1 MTTIKISHA
10 DSPNLAERFGLLSS
24 MISEN
29 FSAPWSVEPVGPVH
43 SPAHLSWACA
53 DGVSISRAEM
63 PAIRLFNPGTK
74 RQSAGKFYAATTNQ
88 RSILKIEGREPIH
101 LEPDEVVIVSS
112 FASSEWVITRPYT
125 TSSLIIDSDLFCEC
139 VPNHASIVGRK
150 LALPFNLNDVL
161 FSTMESAWAITC
173 GGMLELAGPRL
184 VRSFLEM
191 LSLVPSVGQQVSCPT
206 KTALDIR
213 KKQVKGFID
222 KNYMM
227 PTLSVAY
234 VAERLQLS
242 PRYVQM
248 AFADDAQCPSEY
260 LRSVRLSACARM
272 LRDPASARRSIT
284 QISFDCGFNSS
295 AHFSTEFRR
304 VFGMTPREYR
314 RCPVDA

>member
-10 DSPNLAERFGLLSS
+10 DSPNLVERFGLLSS

-29 FSAPWSVEPVGPVH
+29 FSAPWRVEPVGREH

-53 DGVSISRAEM
+53 DGISISRADM
-63 PAIRLFNPGTK
+63 SPIRLFNPGTK
-74 RQSAGKFYAATTNQ
+74 RQDAGKFYAAATNQ
-88 RSILKIEGREPIH
+88 RSILKIDGSEPIH
-101 LEPDEVVIVSS
+101 LEPDELVIVSS
-112 FASSEWVITRPYT
+112 YTPSEWVITRPYS
-125 TSSLIIDSDLFCEC
+125 TSSLIIDSDLFYEC
-139 VPNHASIVGRK
+139 IPNHASIVGRK
-150 LALPFNLNDVL
+150 LALPFGLNDVL
-161 FSTMESAWAITC
+161 FSTMESAWEMTC
-173 GGMLELAGPRL
+173 GGMLELAGPKL

-191 LSLVPSVGQQVSCPT
+191 LSLVPSCGQQVPCSP

-213 KKQVKGFID
+213 KKQIKAFID
-222 KNYMM
+222 KNYVK
-227 PTLSVAY
+227 PTLTVAY

-272 LRDPASARRSIT
+272 LRDPVSARRSIT

-304 VFGMTPREYR
+304 AFGMTPREYR
-314 RCPVDA
+314 RCTVDA